1 MADSVT
7 FLVSLNGKE
16 GSRVYMQRR
25 LCTFLPAERDII
37 ELFPFG
43 EDGPSMATSKV
54 RFRRLNPRDEWTLRL
69 EPFLVFD
76 TKAEAEDTEGY
87 IGNIWVNE
95 TWGVIS
101 NLLYQNGWR
110 QQDA

>member
-7 FLVSLNGKE
+7 FIVALNHKDGTQH
-16 GSRVYMQRR
+16 YAQRR
-25 LCTFLPAERDII
+25 LCSFLPQRDDII

-43 EDGPSMATSKV
+43 ETQAMATAKV

-76 TKAEAEDTEGY
+76 TKAEAEESTGY
-87 IGNIWVNE
+87 LGSIWCNE